1 MNIKTAKQFKVH
13 FLLYCLFPNNIKIFI
28 EGSQK
33 VMNIKNTSI

>member
-1 MNIKTAKQFKVH
+1 MQNNLKSISCCIV
-13 FLLYCLFPNNIKIFI
+13 YFPIAIKIFI